1 MGMFDDIFGKKKLN
15 KAPDALL
22 AKPSVI
28 NTTERG
34 INQGNYIADQAFRQA
49 QDPNT
54 FAAQESYKKFV
65 ANQAGMGGALD
76 PETQAMVTRS
86 ALEGGAGAGIAGSSA
101 GRGVVARDLGL
112 SSMALQNDRMDRAA
126 DLAFGL
132 NPTKEM
138 GIGRGAAT
146 DMELSNLAAKNQQNL
161 QNWQVK
167 NYNKNQDSFLT
178 GIAKGMI
185 TSGTVGMMDSANSAM
200 SSL

>member
-1 MGMFDDIFGKKKLN
+1 MGMFDDIFGKKTLN

-22 AKPSVI
+22 AKPGTI
-28 NTTERG
+28 NASERG
-34 INQGNYIADQAFRQA
+34 IGQGNYIADQAFRQA

-54 FAAQESYKKFV
+54 FAAQEAYKKYV
-65 ANQAGMGGALD
+65 ASQAGMGGALD

-112 SSMALQNDRMDRAA
+112 SSMALQDQRMKRAA
-126 DLAFGL
+126 DLAFDQDPTQQMGL
-132 NPTKEM
+132 QH
-138 GIGRGAAT
+138 GATT
-146 DMELSNLAAKNQQNL
+146 DMELSNLSAKNQQNL

-200 SSL
+200 SSI